1 MVPRELIGG
10 DEVDSPPVDSQ
21 GGGEEEGMISQELSM
36 ESNIHI
42 YRHMEEAECPSS
54 TFAFPP
60 S

>member
-1 MVPRELIGG
+1 MVPRELVGADG
-10 DEVDSPPVDSQ
+10 VNSPPVDSHD
-21 GGGEEEGMISQELSM
+21 GGEEDGKISQDLST

-42 YRHMEEAECPSS
+42 YRHMEEAEYPSS